1 VVLRL
6 GLDISLLETFTLV
19 ADLGSFSS
27 AARRL
32 GITQPA
38 VSLQIKSL
46 EKELAAPLID
56 RSHGK
61 VVLTP
66 AGRTAYAHAKKILTD
81 RELMISDI
89 PRATGRVAGQLLLGA
104 STIPGEYLLPP
115 VLSEFRKMYPEVT
128 ISLEIRDSAGVLQ
141 KLRCEEIELGFTGA
155 RPGGDV
161 AHRRFGED
169 RLVLITPPHHPLSTK
184 RKVSLETLAGE
195 RYVNRGAGSGTRSK
209 VESVMVKHGVD
220 PDSLDVVAEM
230 GSTQAV
236 ISAVQAGMGVSVVSR
251 KAAEYPAKAG
261 LIAMKK
267 LPGTDLSRGFFV
279 AYSKEHPLSVAADAF
294 LKTACDA
301 K

>member
-1 VVLRL
+1 L

-19 ADLGSFSS
+19 ADMGSFSA

-46 EKELAAPLID
+46 EKELAASLID
-56 RSHGK
+56 RSGGK
-61 VVLTP
+61 VLLTP
-66 AGRTAYAHAKKILTD
+66 AGRTAYAHAKKILAD

-115 VLSEFRKMYPEVT
+115 VLSEFRKMHPEVS
-128 ISLEIRDSAGVLQ
+128 ISLEIRDSGGVLE
-141 KLRCEEIELGFTGA
+141 KLRLEEIELGFTGA
-155 RPGGDV
+155 NPGDDV

-184 RKVSLETLAGE
+184 RKVSVKALLGE
-195 RYVNRGAGSGTRSK
+195 RYVNRRAGSGTRAK
-209 VESVMVKHGVD
+209 VESVITKHGID
-220 PDSLDVVAEM
+220 PDELDVVAEM
-230 GSTQAV
+230 GTTQAV
-236 ISAVQAGMGVSVVSR
+236 ISAVQAGMGISMVSR
-251 KAAEYPAKAG
+251 KAAEFPARSG
-261 LIAMKK
+261 LIAMKG
-267 LPGTDLSRGFFV
+267 LSGVDLAREFFV
-279 AYSKEHPLSVAADAF
+279 VYSDQRPLSVAADAF
-294 LKTACDA
+294 LKTACDE